1 MPDVS
6 RRSEDRDADD
16 ENVDGETVEERKPD
30 ARDTPAPQPDTQ
42 EVLAEALSALRE
54 RLLDLT
60 GRNKLLNF
68 RHASLSCL
76 RIVDEI
82 PDRLF
87 ENLIAGSKFTFDPVP
102 LPSEAETV
110 RYIASAEG
118 ITAKEARQRDLG
130 PPPSEKWAR
139 QLGIDTSYDLP
150 VEQSGEQEA
159 RHADSKIQTLLYAD
173 PLDARLK
180 RLRADARLAIGET
193 GTNFLH
199 LALGFLEW
207 NDIGQTGKP
216 WYAPLILI
224 PVELERERDRSGNYK
239 YQMSWTAE
247 DLQSNLSLQ
256 KKLNDDFGIELPDLE
271 DGEKPEAYFQKIQA
285 RLNGQ
290 TRWRVNRFATLA
302 LFQFGKILLYKDLDP
317 EIWPEDAGIL
327 ENPLVRSLLLG
338 EGGGEP
344 GGPEHLVPD
353 PVEIDLSLELIDRAD
368 SSQAGALLHALSGKN
383 IVVQGPPG
391 TGKSQTITNLIA
403 ASLARGRKVL
413 FVSEKLAALEVV
425 RRRLE
430 EAELGD
436 FVLELHSHKTR
447 KLALLEDLKQRTE
460 REHPAPENIAQE
472 RERLVDLRDRIET
485 YVRAVGDT
493 VGSIGWSVSD
503 VLFEAGRQRL
513 RKKEKD
519 LPDVGL
525 PSLNINR
532 VTEPERARAHAAIDE
547 FLRVLNAAAKGQ
559 NPALHPWAGISSDKI
574 LGAPDESKVV
584 TAAKAWKKTLGELNE
599 AGQAALVALG
609 RSKLPDGEDIADLRR
624 IVDSRADIEALRD
637 SFARVSA
644 LAQRVVTGLRLEV
657 RDPASAILIVGKV
670 EAVVRATPEAI
681 ETLNRDF
688 AEQENARAR
697 IDKALEAQA
706 GIRSEIEAVEREI
719 RLPGAEALGLDKLDE
734 IAARLEE
741 SGFAARMGNAFRT
754 AKRLYLG
761 IATEAAF
768 HQDDAARTLRRA
780 IAVIRRKAAFHADP
794 ILAEVGASGFDDAE
808 AGLRRCLALVD
819 WAEQIRTAFGS
830 GFSELGP
837 VGKALYRLP
846 LPELRELQQ
855 ILAEDEG
862 LGFVAERLRE
872 AGCEITLEAPK
883 GKRGKGAD
891 PLVKVLSGIVPQH
904 YAEAIAT
911 ASAAQLAAIF
921 EASARALEKR
931 DVEQTQRHAFEEL
944 TGLERDRAHV
954 LAGSFDDRIQAL
966 GKAISAPGRLSEWL
980 ELDRALKANRNSDF
994 QDFVEAI
1001 FAGRLRPEQGKTA
1014 YDHTLFD
1021 GLARLAIERHP
1032 ILRQINLGAQDEL
1045 RSQYRDLDAQIMD
1058 LRAREIASFLGA
1070 REIPSGRH
1078 SARVKELT
1086 EMNLI
1091 RHEMSKKRAHL
1102 PIRRLLERSGQ
1113 ALQELKPCFMMG
1125 PLSVAQ
1131 YLEPGRIAF
1140 DIVIFD
1146 EASQLK
1152 PEEAIGALARAGQVI
1167 VVGDSNQ
1174 LPPTSFFDRIGVT
1187 DEEDAFVAESPSILD
1202 VAEKQL
1208 PREMLRWHYRSQNPD
1223 LIRFSNERFYDG
1235 RMVLFPSP
1243 RRNDQREGVVFH
1255 HVADSNYKARRNE
1268 AEAQAVAQE
1277 VVRHLQER
1285 PQDSIGVVAMNAE
1298 QRDLIDNKID
1308 ELLRD
1313 QIELRER
1320 AEDLASRAEPFFVK
1334 NLENVQG
1341 DERDVIIISITYGPD
1356 PETGRVMQRFGPI
1369 NSDDGWRRLNVLFS
1383 RAKRRMVVFS
1393 SIKESDIE
1401 IGDTSK
1407 RGVAEFKAF
1416 LRFAEFGSL
1425 HKDTEPTEED
1435 RNSVL
1440 EIAVIEGLRKAGF
1453 HCEPRVGAMGFFID
1467 IGIVDPNDPGSFA
1480 VGIEC
1485 DGATYHGAQS
1495 ARDRDRLRQEVLENM
1510 GWTIERVWSTDWFRD
1525 PERELARLV
1534 DRIDEHIDDAQGRRE
1549 NRGRRGGKLLR
1560 LSPPQVQG
1568 AADLTAAD
1576 LAAMDLATLDAAI
1589 DVEFVEAEEREDTA
1603 APLAIEAAREDELLS
1618 RDDERLALEAPRPDG
1633 SENAL
1638 VAAVQNGLGLED
1650 ARAELIRLRDAITP
1664 EIPETERAKGILRRA
1679 MITELLRKRPLDED
1693 EFRRYVRQSLRQDT
1707 APGQLAKYGPRI
1719 FEILA
1724 RIRD

>member
-1 MPDVS
+1 MSGVS
-6 RRSEDRDADD
+6 RMSEDQEVDE
-16 ENVDGETVEERKPD
+16 ENVEDRSGE
-30 ARDTPAPQPDTQ
+30 TQ
-42 EVLAEALSALRE
+42 EVIAEALAALRE

-82 PDRLF
+82 PDQLF
-87 ENLIAGSKFTFDPVP
+87 ENLIAGNKFTFDPVP
-102 LPSEAETV
+102 LPTEAETV
-110 RYIASAEG
+110 QYISSSEG
-118 ITAKEARQRDLG
+118 ITLKEARQRDLG

-159 RHADSKIQTLLYAD
+159 RHADTRIQTLLYAD

-180 RLRADARLAIGET
+180 KLRADARLAIGET

-207 NDIGQTGKP
+207 SDREQPGKP
-216 WYAPLILI
+216 WYAPLILV

-239 YQMSWTAE
+239 YQMSWTGE

-271 DGEKPEAYFQKIQA
+271 DGERPEAYFQKIQS
-285 RLNGQ
+285 RLKGQ
-290 TRWRVNRFATLA
+290 SRWRVNRFATLA
-302 LFQFGKILLYKDLDP
+302 LFQFGKILIYKDLDP
-317 EIWPEDAGIL
+317 EIWPAEGGGIL

-344 GGPEHLVPD
+344 GAQEHLVPD

-403 ASLARGRKVL
+403 ASLARGKKVL

-460 REHPAPENIAQE
+460 REHPAPDNIARE
-472 RERLVDLRDRIET
+472 RERLVNLRDRIET

-532 VTEPERARAHAAIDE
+532 VTEPERQRAHAAIDE

-559 NPALHPWAGISSDKI
+559 NPALHPWAGVSSDKI

-584 TAAKAWKKTLGELNE
+584 TAAKAWKTTLGELNE
-599 AGQAALVALG
+599 AGQAALIALG

-624 IVDSRADIEALRD
+624 IMESREDITALRE
-637 SFARVSA
+637 SFTRVSA

-688 AEQENARAR
+688 AEAENARAR

-706 GIRSEIEAVEREI
+706 EIRSEIKALEGEI
-719 RLPGAEALGLDKLDE
+719 RLAGAEALGLDKLDE
-734 IAARLEE
+734 IAARLED
-741 SGFAARMGNAFRT
+741 SGFAARMGSAFRT

-768 HQDDAARTLRRA
+768 QQAEAARTLRRA

-808 AGLRRCLALVD
+808 TGLRRCLALVD
-819 WAEQIRTAFGS
+819 WAEQIRTEFGS

-837 VGKALYRLP
+837 IGKALYRLP

-855 ILAEDEG
+855 ILAEDDR

-883 GKRGKGAD
+883 GKRGKGPN
-891 PLVKVLSGIVPQH
+891 PLVKVLGGIVPER

-911 ASAAQLAAIF
+911 APEAQLSAIF
-921 EASARALEKR
+921 EASARALETC
-931 DVEQTQRHAFEEL
+931 DVERTQSHAFEEL
-944 TGLERDRAHV
+944 TGLERERAHF

-1070 REIPSGRH
+1070 KEIPTGKH

-1187 DEEDAFVAESPSILD
+1187 DDEDAFVAESPSILD

-1243 RRNDQREGVVFH
+1243 RRNDRREGVVFH
-1255 HVADSNYKARRNE
+1255 YVPDSNYKARRNE
-1268 AEAQAVAQE
+1268 AEAEAVAEE
-1277 VVRHLQER
+1277 VVRHLHER

-1298 QRDLIDNKID
+1298 QRDLIDLKID

-1313 QIELRER
+1313 EIELRER
-1320 AEDLASRAEPFFVK
+1320 AEDLANRAEPFFVK

-1341 DERDVIIISITYGPD
+1341 DERDVIVISITYGPD
-1356 PETGRVMQRFGPI
+1356 AETGRVMQRFGPI

-1425 HKDTEPTEED
+1425 HRDAEAAEED
-1435 RNSVL
+1435 RDSAL
-1440 EIAVIEGLRKAGF
+1440 EVAVMEGLRDAGF
-1453 HCEPRVGAMGFFID
+1453 HCEAQVGAMGFFID
-1467 IGIVDPNDPGSFA
+1467 IGIVDPNDEGSFI

-1485 DGATYHGAQS
+1485 DGETYHGAQS

-1534 DRIDEHIDDAQGRRE
+1534 ERIEEHIEDAQARRE
-1549 NRGRRGGKLLR
+1549 NRARRRGKPLR
-1560 LSPPQVQG
+1560 LAPPRAEATMDV
-1568 AADLTAAD
+1568 AAV
-1576 LAAMDLATLDAAI
+1576 DAAV
-1589 DVEFVEAEEREDTA
+1589 DVEFVEAEEDDEDA
-1603 APLAIEAAREDELLS
+1603 APIAIARAEERERLAQ
-1618 RDDERLALEAPRPDG
+1618 DDEPLALEARAPG
-1633 SENAL
+1633 GAGTAL
-1638 VAAVQNGLGLED
+1638 VAATPRDGIGLED
-1650 ARAELIRLRDAITP
+1650 ARAELIRLRDAVTP
-1664 EIPETERAKGILRRA
+1664 EIPEAERAKGILRRA

-1693 EFRRYVRQSLRQDT
+1693 EFHRYVRQSLRQET

-1719 FEILA
+1719 FAILA

>member
-6 RRSEDRDADD
+6 RAPEDQDVDDQHVEDRQDAG
-16 ENVDGETVEERKPD
+16 N
-30 ARDTPAPQPDTQ
+30 Q
-42 EVLAEALSALRE
+42 EVIAEALAALRE

-87 ENLIAGSKFTFDPVP
+87 ENLIAGSKFIFDPVP

-110 RYIASAEG
+110 RYIASAED
-118 ITAKEARQRDLG
+118 ITQKEARQRDLS

-173 PLDARLK
+173 PLDTRLK
-180 RLRADARLAIGET
+180 KLRADARLAIGET

-207 NDIGQTGKP
+207 NDSGQTSKP

-224 PVELERERDRSGNYK
+224 PVELERERDRTGNYK
-239 YQMSWTAE
+239 YQMSWTGE

-271 DGEKPEAYFQKIQA
+271 DGEKPEAYFQRIQS
-285 RLNGQ
+285 RLTGQ
-290 TRWRVNRFATLA
+290 SRWRVHRFATLA

-317 EIWPEDAGIL
+317 EIWPEEAGIL

-338 EGGGEP
+338 EGGTP
-344 GGPEHLVPD
+344 GGQDHLVPD

-403 ASLARGRKVL
+403 ASLARGKKVL

-460 REHPAPENIAQE
+460 RDHPAPENIARE
-472 RERLVDLRDRIET
+472 RERLVDLRGRIET

-519 LPDVGL
+519 LPETGL
-525 PSLNINR
+525 PSLNINK
-532 VTEPERARAHAAIDE
+532 VTEPERRRAHAAIDE
-547 FLRVLNAAAKGQ
+547 FLRVLNDAAQGQ
-559 NPALHPWAGISSDKI
+559 NPALHPWAGVSSDKV

-584 TAAKAWKKTLGELNE
+584 TAAKAWKKTLGEVNE

-624 IVDSRADIEALRD
+624 IVDSRDDIAALRE

-644 LAQRVVTGLRLEV
+644 LAKRVIAGLGLEL

-670 EAVVRATPEAI
+670 EAVVRVLPKAI

-697 IDKALEAQA
+697 IEKALEAHA
-706 GIRSEIEAVEREI
+706 EIRSEIEALEGEI
-719 RLPGAEALGLDKLDE
+719 RLAGAEALGLDKLEE
-734 IAARLEE
+734 IAARLEG
-741 SGFAARMGNAFRT
+741 SGFAARMGSAFRT

-761 IATEAAF
+761 IAVEPGFQQAA
-768 HQDDAARTLRRA
+768 AAGTLRRA
-780 IAVIRRKAAFHADP
+780 IAAIRRKAAFHADP

-808 AGLRRCLALVD
+808 AGLRRSLALVD
-819 WAEQIRTAFGS
+819 WAERIRAEFGS

-846 LPELRELQQ
+846 RPELRELKK
-855 ILAEDEG
+855 LFAEDDG
-862 LGFVAERLRE
+862 LALVAGRLRE

-883 GKRGKGAD
+883 AKRGKGPN
-891 PLVKVLSGIVPQH
+891 PLVKVLGAILPEP
-904 YAEAIAT
+904 YAETVAT
-911 ASAAQLAAIF
+911 ASESQLAAIF
-921 EASARALEKR
+921 EASARALETC
-931 DVEQTQRHAFEEL
+931 DVEETQRHAFEEL
-944 TGLERDRAHV
+944 TGLDRERAHF
-954 LAGSFDDRIQAL
+954 LAGNFDDRIQAL
-966 GKAISAPGRLSEWL
+966 GKAISAKGRLSEWL
-980 ELDRALKANRNSDF
+980 ELDRALKANRNTDF
-994 QDFVEAI
+994 QDFVDAI
-1001 FAGRLRPEQGKTA
+1001 FSGRLRPEQGKTA

-1021 GLARLAIERHP
+1021 GLARLAIEHHP

-1070 REIPSGRH
+1070 KEIPSGRH

-1174 LPPTSFFDRIGVT
+1174 LPPTSFFDRIGAT

-1243 RRNDQREGVVFH
+1243 RRNDRREGVVFH
-1255 HVADSNYKARRNE
+1255 YVAESNYKTRRNE

-1298 QRDLIDNKID
+1298 QRDLIDLKID

-1313 QIELRER
+1313 EIELRER

-1356 PETGRVMQRFGPI
+1356 AETGRVMQRFGPI

-1393 SIKESDIE
+1393 SIVESDIE

-1416 LRFAEFGSL
+1416 LRFAEFGSV
-1425 HKDTEPTEED
+1425 HREAEPAEKADGGE
-1435 RNSVL
+1435 L

-1453 HCEPRVGAMGFFID
+1453 DCEPRVGAMGFFID
-1467 IGIVDPNDPGSFA
+1467 IGIVDPNDPDSFV

-1534 DRIDEHIDDAQGRRE
+1534 ERIDEHIDGAQARRE
-1549 NRGRRGGKLLR
+1549 DRARRSGQLLR
-1560 LSPPQVQG
+1560 LTPPQAQG
-1568 AADLTAAD
+1568 A
-1576 LAAMDLATLDAAI
+1576 MDVAVV
-1589 DVEFVEAEEREDTA
+1589 DVEFEEASRDDDD
-1603 APLAIEAAREDELLS
+1603 APLAIEAGRE
-1618 RDDERLALEAPRPDG
+1618 DERLARDDEPLALAAPRPEGAG
-1633 SENAL
+1633 SKTAL
-1638 VAAVQNGLGLED
+1638 VAAAPQDGIGLED

-1664 EIPETERAKGILRRA
+1664 EIPEAERAKGILRRA

-1693 EFRRYVRQSLRQDT
+1693 EFRRYVRQSLRRET

-1719 FEILA
+1719 FEIMG
-1724 RIRD
+1724 RIAD

>member
-1 MPDVS
+1 MPDLS
-6 RRSEDRDADD
+6 RLSEDQDADD
-16 ENVDGETVEERKPD
+16 GAVVSRGAGN
-30 ARDTPAPQPDTQ
+30 Q
-42 EVLAEALSALRE
+42 EVLAEALGALRE

-87 ENLIAGSKFTFDPVP
+87 ENLIGGSKFTFDPVP

-110 RYIASAEG
+110 RYIASAED
-118 ITAKEARQRDLG
+118 ITQKEARQRDLS

-159 RHADSKIQTLLYAD
+159 RHADSKIQTLLYAE
-173 PLDARLK
+173 PLEARLK
-180 RLRADARLAIGET
+180 KLRADARLAIGET

-207 NDIGQTGKP
+207 NDLGQTGKP

-224 PVELERERDRSGNYK
+224 PVELERERDRAGNYR
-239 YQMSWTAE
+239 YQMSWTGE

-256 KKLNDDFGIELPDLE
+256 KKLNDDFGIEIPDLE
-271 DGEKPEAYFQKIQA
+271 DGEKPEAYFQKIQS
-285 RLNGQ
+285 RLKDQ

-317 EIWPEDAGIL
+317 EIWPEEAGIL
-327 ENPLVRSLLLG
+327 GNPLVRSLLLG
-338 EGGGEP
+338 EGGGVGGGEP
-344 GGPEHLVPD
+344 GGQDHLVPD

-403 ASLARGRKVL
+403 ASLARGKKVL

-460 REHPAPENIAQE
+460 RDHPAPDNISRE
-472 RERLVDLRDRIET
+472 RERLVELRDRIEN
-485 YVRAVGDT
+485 YVRAVGDS

-503 VLFEAGRQRL
+503 ILFEAGRQRL

-519 LPDVGL
+519 LPDAGL

-532 VTEPERARAHAAIDE
+532 VTEPERQRAHAAIDE

-584 TAAKAWKKTLGELNE
+584 TAAKAWKKTLGEVNE

-609 RSKLPDGEDIADLRR
+609 RSKLPDAEDIAELRR
-624 IVDSRADIEALRD
+624 ILERREDITTLRD

-644 LAQRVVTGLRLEV
+644 LAQRVATGLRLEV
-657 RDPASAILIVGKV
+657 RDPASAILIVAKID
-670 EAVVRATPEAI
+670 AIVRAIPEAI

-688 AEQENARAR
+688 AETEAARAK
-697 IDKALEAQA
+697 IEKALEAQA
-706 GIRSEIEAVEREI
+706 EIRGEIEAVEREI
-719 RLPGAEALGLDKLDE
+719 RLAGAEALGLDKLDE
-734 IAARLEE
+734 IAARLED
-741 SGFAARMGNAFRT
+741 SGFAARLGAPFRT

-768 HQDDAARTLRRA
+768 QQAEAARTLRRA
-780 IAVIRRKAAFHADP
+780 VAAIRRKAAFHADP

-819 WAEQIRTAFGS
+819 WAEQIRAAFGS

-846 LPELRELQQ
+846 LPELRELRQ
-855 ILAEDEG
+855 ILSEGEG
-862 LGFVAERLRE
+862 LGFIAERLHE

-883 GKRGKGAD
+883 GRRGKGAN
-891 PLVKVLSGIVPQH
+891 PLVKVLSGIVPEP
-904 YAEAIAT
+904 YAETI
-911 ASAAQLAAIF
+911 ASAPEAQLEAMF
-921 EASARALEKR
+921 EASARALEKS
-931 DVEQTQRHAFEEL
+931 DVEQTQRHAFEEM
-944 TGLERDRAHV
+944 TGLEPERAHF

-966 GKAISAPGRLSEWL
+966 GKAVSAKGRLSEWL
-980 ELDRALKANRNSDF
+980 ELDRALKANRNTDF
-994 QDFVEAI
+994 QDFVDAI

-1070 REIPSGRH
+1070 KEIPSGRH

-1131 YLEPGRIAF
+1131 YLEPGRVSF
-1140 DIVIFD
+1140 DVVIFD

-1187 DEEDAFVAESPSILD
+1187 DEEEAFVAESPSILD

-1243 RRNDQREGVVFH
+1243 RRNDRREGVVFH
-1255 HVADSNYKARRNE
+1255 YVEESNYKARKNE
-1268 AEAQAVAQE
+1268 AEAQAVAEE

-1298 QRDLIDNKID
+1298 QRDLIDARID

-1313 QIELRER
+1313 EIELRER

-1341 DERDVIIISITYGPD
+1341 DERDVIVISITYGPD
-1356 PETGRVMQRFGPI
+1356 PESGRVMQRFGPI

-1401 IGDTSK
+1401 IGDTTK

-1425 HKDTEPTEED
+1425 HRDDEPED
-1435 RNSVL
+1435 EDSDGAL
-1440 EIAVIEGLRKAGF
+1440 EVAVIEGLRKAGF
-1453 HCEPRVGAMGFFID
+1453 RCEPQVGAMGFFID
-1467 IGIVDPNDPGSFA
+1467 IGVVDPNDEDSFV

-1510 GWTIERVWSTDWFRD
+1510 GWTMERVWSTDWFRD

-1534 DRIDEHIDDAQGRRE
+1534 ERIEEHIEDAQARRE
-1549 NRGRRGGKLLR
+1549 NRERRSGKLLR
-1560 LSPPQVQG
+1560 LAPPR
-1568 AADLTAAD
+1568 AET
-1576 LAAMDLATLDAAI
+1576 AMDVATVDA
-1589 DVEFVEAEEREDTA
+1589 EFVEAEFVEAEDRDDD
-1603 APLAIEAAREDELLS
+1603 APLAIQGSRKDGRLA
-1618 RDDERLALEAPRPDG
+1618 RDDAPLALEARDG
-1633 SENAL
+1633 AGARNAL
-1638 VAAVQNGLGLED
+1638 VAAAARSGIGLED

-1664 EIPETERAKGILRRA
+1664 GIPEAERAKGILRRA

-1693 EFRRYVRQSLRQDT
+1693 EFRRFVRQSLRQDT

-1719 FEILA
+1719 FEILS

>member
-1 MPDVS
+1 MSNVSHVPDDQDVNGGNA
-6 RRSEDRDADD
+6 E
-16 ENVDGETVEERKPD
+16 
-30 ARDTPAPQPDTQ
+30 AREGDNQ
-42 EVLAEALSALRE
+42 EVIAEALAALRE

-76 RIVDEI
+76 RFVDEI
-82 PDRLF
+82 PDQLF
-87 ENLIAGSKFTFDPVP
+87 EKLIAGSTFTFDPVP

-110 RYIASAEG
+110 QYISGAEG
-118 ITAKEARQRDLG
+118 ITQKEARKRDLS

-139 QLGIDTSYDLP
+139 QLSIDTSYDLP
-150 VEQSGEQEA
+150 VEHADEREA
-159 RHADSKIQTLLYAD
+159 RHADTKIQTLLYTD
-173 PLDARLK
+173 QLEIRLK
-180 RLRADARLAIGET
+180 KLRADARLAIGET

-207 NDIGQTGKP
+207 KDDEQSGKP

-239 YQMSWTAE
+239 YRLSWTGE

-256 KKLNDDFGIELPDLE
+256 KKLNDDFGIELPDLDE
-271 DGEKPEAYFQKIQA
+271 GESPEAYFQRIQS
-285 RLNGQ
+285 RFKGQ
-290 TRWRVNRFATLA
+290 SRWRVSRFATLA

-317 EIWPEDAGIL
+317 AIWPDGGGGIL
-327 ENPLVRSLLLG
+327 ENSLVRNLLLG
-338 EGGGEP
+338 DGGSDP
-344 GGPEHLVPD
+344 ARQDRLVPD

-403 ASLARGRKVL
+403 ASLARGKKVL

-460 REHPAPENIAQE
+460 RDHPAPENISRE
-472 RERLVDLRDRIET
+472 RDRLVDLRGKIEK

-493 VGSIGWSVSD
+493 VGSIGWSISD

-513 RKKEKD
+513 RKKDQD
-519 LPDVGL
+519 LPELGS
-525 PSLNINR
+525 PSLNFEA
-532 VTEPERARAHAAIDE
+532 VTEPDRQRAHAAIDE

-559 NPALHPWAGISSDKI
+559 NPSLHPWAGISSENI
-574 LGAPDESKVV
+574 LGAPDETEVV
-584 TAAKAWKKTLGELNE
+584 DAAKAWKKTLGELNE

-609 RSKLPDGEDIADLRR
+609 RSKLPDSDDIADLRQ
-624 IVDSRADIEALRD
+624 IMESREDIATLRA
-637 SFARVSA
+637 SFERVSA
-644 LAQRVVTGLRLEV
+644 VAQRVVTGLGLDIP
-657 RDPASAILIVGKV
+657 DPASAILIVGKV
-670 EAVVRATPEAI
+670 EGAVRSIPNSI

-688 AEQENARAR
+688 AEKENARAA
-697 IDKALEAQA
+697 IDEALSEHAEIRGELDALE
-706 GIRSEIEAVEREI
+706 RDLRM
-719 RLPGAEALGLDKLDE
+719 PGAEALGIEKLGE
-734 IAARLEE
+734 IAELFEQ
-741 SGFAARMGNAFRT
+741 SGFAARLGGAFRT
-754 AKRLYLG
+754 ARRLYLG
-761 IATEAAF
+761 IAATADFQQAEAA
-768 HQDDAARTLRRA
+768 QNLRRA
-780 IAVIRRKAAFHADP
+780 ISTIRRREKFCTRP
-794 ILAEVGASGFDDAE
+794 ILAEIGGAEFEQAE
-808 AGLRRCLALVD
+808 TGLRKTLDLIH
-819 WAEQIRTAFGS
+819 WAEEIRAEFGS

-837 VGKALYRLP
+837 VGKALFRLP

-855 ILAEDEG
+855 LLSGDNSVD
-862 LGFVAERLRE
+862 FVADRLRE
-872 AGCEITLEAPK
+872 AGCEITMDAATK
-883 GKRGKGAD
+883 DRN
-891 PLVKVLSGIVPQH
+891 PLFAVLRTIVPER
-904 YAEAIAT
+904 YVETIGSAED
-911 ASAAQLAAIF
+911 AQLAAMF
-921 EASARALEKR
+921 EASALVLEKC
-931 DVEQTQRHAFEEL
+931 DVEQAQGQAFEEL
-944 TGLERDRAHV
+944 TGLERERSHF
-954 LAGSFDDRIQAL
+954 LAGNFDDRIQAL
-966 GKAISAPGRLSEWL
+966 DKAISATSRLSEWL
-980 ELDRALKANRNSDF
+980 ELDRAVKANRDTEF
-994 QDFVEAI
+994 QEFVEAI
-1001 FAGRLRPEQGKTA
+1001 FTGRLKPEQGKTA

-1021 GLARLAIERHP
+1021 GLARMAIEQHP
-1032 ILRQINLGAQDEL
+1032 ILRQINVGAQDEL

-1058 LRAREIASFLGA
+1058 LRAREIASLLGA
-1070 REIPSGRH
+1070 KEIPTGQH
-1078 SARVKELT
+1078 SARVRELT

-1102 PIRRLLERSGQ
+1102 PIRKLVERSGQ

-1131 YLEPGRIAF
+1131 YLEPGRIKF

-1243 RRNDQREGVVFH
+1243 RRNDQREGVTFH
-1255 HVADSNYKARRNE
+1255 YVADSNYNARKNE
-1268 AEAQAVAQE
+1268 AEARAVAFE

-1285 PQDSIGVVAMNAE
+1285 PKDSIGVVAMNAE
-1298 QRDLIDNKID
+1298 QRDLIDLKID

-1313 QIELRER
+1313 NMELRER
-1320 AEDLASRAEPFFVK
+1320 AEDLSNRAEPFFVK

-1356 PETGRVMQRFGPI
+1356 METGRVMQRFGPI

-1393 SIKESDIE
+1393 SIKETDIE

-1407 RGVAEFKAF
+1407 RGVQEFKAF
-1416 LRFAEFGSL
+1416 LRFAESGNVQSAAGPADRSPGS
-1425 HKDTEPTEED
+1425 E
-1435 RNSVL
+1435 L
-1440 EIAVIEGLRKAGF
+1440 ELAVMEALKQAGF
-1453 HCEPRVGAMGFFID
+1453 QCEPKVGAMGFFID
-1467 IGIVDPNDPGSFA
+1467 IGIVDPNDEGSFV

-1485 DGATYHGAQS
+1485 DGATYHTSQS

-1510 GWTIERVWSTDWFRD
+1510 GWTMERVWSTDWFRD

-1534 DRIDEHIDDAQGRRE
+1534 ERINDHIDDAQARRE
-1549 NRGRRGGKLLR
+1549 DRERRSRQLLM
-1560 LSPPQVQG
+1560 LPAPDAPTAPDDDV
-1568 AADLTAAD
+1568 ADDGDET
-1576 LAAMDLATLDAAI
+1576 
-1589 DVEFVEAEEREDTA
+1589 VV
-1603 APLAIEAAREDELLS
+1603 PLAIEQDREL
-1618 RDDERLALEAPRPDG
+1618 LALEGPSADRAG
-1633 SENAL
+1633 SKNAL
-1638 VAAVQNGLGLED
+1638 VVIGQPDGLGLED
-1650 ARAELIRLRDAITP
+1650 ARAELMRLRDAIAP
-1664 EIPETERAKGILRRA
+1664 EIPDAERAKGLLRRA
-1679 MITELLRKRPLDED
+1679 MITELLKKRPLDED
-1693 EFRRYVRQSLRQDT
+1693 EFHRYVRQSLRQDT
-1707 APGQLAKYGPRI
+1707 APGQLSKYGPRI
-1719 FEILA
+1719 FDILK
-1724 RIRD
+1724 RLSD